1 MYLHT
6 YTYYA
11 SRVKS
16 MFVEIFFLPARARID
31 VTKRWHNTSPP
42 PRSLIHPLLSV
53 VQRLPLEYRSD
64 SCLWIID
71 ARPYMYII
79 LCTFKFSSLFGGF
92 FFLHSFQAN
101 IPPPCNTANTAPV
114 PSWPL
119 GLGRWP
125 WPRSPFLT
133 DDVKPPRSMLIFS
146 RGIRHTY
153 VEQAT
158 FHGVNC
164 TPISLY

>member
-79 LCTFKFSSLFGGF
+79 LCTFKFSSLFGVF
-92 FFLHSFQAN
+92 FFFYTLFRRTSRRHATRRTRRRFQA
-101 IPPPCNTANTAPV
+101 
-114 PSWPL
+114 
-119 GLGRWP
+119 GRLVLDADHG
-125 WPRSPFLT
+125 RVRPFLQM
-133 DDVKPPRSMLIFS
+133 MLNHPGRCSYS
-146 RGIRHTY
+146 RAG
-153 VEQAT
+153 
-158 FHGVNC
+158 
-164 TPISLY
+164 